1 MITRE
6 NNKINQAFQQ
16 IKREDFLPVEA
27 KDYASV
33 DAPIGIGFGQTNSQ
47 PTTVYFMLNLL
58 DVKEGD
64 KILDVGS
71 GSGWT
76 TALLAYLTGESGE
89 VVGVEIV
96 PELVK
101 FGQENLSKYNFKWAK
116 IIQAQKGVLGYPGKA
131 PYNKILV
138 SASADF
144 LPYEL
149 VNQLDF
155 NGKMVIPIK
164 NSIFEVVKD
173 VKGNISSKEYP
184 GFVFVPLI
192 CD

>member
-1 MITRE
+1 MLDKLSIVNE
-6 NNKINQAFQQ
+6 ALQQ
-16 IKREDFLPVEA
+16 VKREDFLPVES
-27 KDYASV
+27 KSYAHI
-33 DAPIGIGFGQTNSQ
+33 DAPISIGFGQTNSQ
-47 PTTVYFMLNLL
+47 PTTVYFMLKLL
-58 DVKEGD
+58 DVKSGD

-76 TALLAYLTGESGE
+76 TALLAYLTGEGGK
-89 VVGVEIV
+89 VIGVEIV

-116 IIQAQKGVLGYPGKA
+116 IIQAQKGVLGYPSEA

-149 VNQLDF
+149 VDQLGF

-164 NSIFEVVKD
+164 NSIFEVFKD
-173 VKGNISSKEYP
+173 SKGRVSLKEYP

-192 CD
+192 S